1 MKSTRSGQGVA
12 VAAAIAR
19 IATMCGTPQHGG
31 LWRPSHP
38 AHADEEAIDLQTG
51 SPRLDVVLAHPAT
64 VGATG
69 WLTQDPTLWILLSP
83 GRLGDLP
90 SPHRISWQGYP
101 SHRGWSLDLRTATLD
116 IRLRGGWRQSLLN
129 CAALLKPQSK
139 YRPPRLV
146 LHFERPVRGA
156 PKPFSIVEEQA
167 MRERS
172 RRSPG
177 GVHVRKFGSDLVEV
191 RISVVDVKEIARRG
205 RSSARDSAL
214 RALSIPSVCA
224 HHMNP
229 R

>member
-1 MKSTRSGQGVA
+1 
-12 VAAAIAR
+12 
-19 IATMCGTPQHGG
+19 
-31 LWRPSHP
+31 
-38 AHADEEAIDLQTG
+38 
-51 SPRLDVVLAHPAT
+51 
-64 VGATG
+64 
-69 WLTQDPTLWILLSP
+69 
-83 GRLGDLP
+83 
-90 SPHRISWQGYP
+90 
-101 SHRGWSLDLRTATLD
+101 
-116 IRLRGGWRQSLLN
+116 
-129 CAALLKPQSK
+129 
-139 YRPPRLV
+139 
-146 LHFERPVRGA
+146 
-156 PKPFSIVEEQA
+156 